1 MHIIAAKAQGAY
13 EALQPGYKEYIH
25 NVVINT
31 KSMCD
36 EFIKMG
42 YDIVTGGTDNHL
54 FLLDFSKTHPNIT
67 GRQVQEACDK
77 EQITLNKNCVPNEQR
92 KPKETSGVRIGCAA
106 MTSRNYTK
114 EDFIKVAHIIDD
126 IINSIK

>member
-1 MHIIAAKAQGAY
+1 
-13 EALQPGYKEYIH
+13 
-25 NVVINT
+25 
-31 KSMCD
+31 MCD

-42 YDIVTGGTDNHL
+42 YDVVTGGTDNHL